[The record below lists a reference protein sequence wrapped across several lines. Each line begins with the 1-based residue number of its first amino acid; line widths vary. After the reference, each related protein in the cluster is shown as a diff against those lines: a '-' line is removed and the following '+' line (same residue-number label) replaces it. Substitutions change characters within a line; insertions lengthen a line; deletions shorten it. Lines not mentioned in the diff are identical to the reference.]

1 MRGDYPRVRGRA
13 SGRRVVE
20 GAPGALASA
29 GMTPAQ
35 VIGYVVLGLAV
46 GTLGTLIGAGGG
58 FALIPV
64 LLFLF
69 PHEPA
74 ADLTAISL
82 AVVCA
87 NAVSGTLAYSRLRR
101 VDWRS
106 ALLFAL
112 AGLPGSILG
121 AWFTRFIDRRL
132 FDPLLG
138 ATLMLGGVIVLVQ
151 RREPVTHASGNGTR
165 TLVERDG
172 KVHRYSP
179 RIGLGML
186 VSVGVGVLSS
196 LLGIGGGIIHVPA
209 MVYGLG
215 FPTHV
220 ATATSHAVVA
230 ILTLAAVAVHAADG
244 TLARV
249 LGRTLPI
256 GAGALLGAQLGARLS
271 TRVQGRWIL
280 RALGAG
286 LFAVG
291 VRLLLPRAL

>member
-1 MRGDYPRVRGRA
+1 MMRGDYPRARA
-13 SGRRVVE
+13 RATRRPVIELRV
-20 GAPGALASA
+20 ASA
-29 GMTPAQ
+29 AMTF
-35 VIGYVVLGLAV
+35 VHVLGYVALGLTV

-74 ADLTAISL
+74 ANLTAISL

-106 ALLFAL
+106 ALLFAV

-121 AWFTRFIDRRL
+121 AWITRFIDRRL

-138 ATLMLGGVIVLVQ
+138 GTLVLGGLIVLVQ
-151 RREPVTHASGNGTR
+151 RREPVVRASGDGTR
-165 TLVERDG
+165 TLIERDG
-172 KVHRYSP
+172 NVHRYSP

-209 MVYGLG
+209 MVYVLG

-256 GAGALLGAQLGARLS
+256 GAGALVGAQLGARLS

-291 VRLLLPRAL
+291 VRLLFPRAM

>member
-1 MRGDYPRVRGRA
+1 MTFAHAFGYLA
-13 SGRRVVE
+13 L
-20 GAPGALASA
+20 GA
-29 GMTPAQ
+29 
-35 VIGYVVLGLAV
+35 AV
-46 GTLGTLIGAGGG
+46 GAVGTLIGAGGG
-58 FALIPV
+58 FVLVPV

-74 ADLTAISL
+74 ANLTAISL

-87 NAVSGTLAYSRLRR
+87 NALSGTVAYTRLGR

-106 ALLFAL
+106 AALFAL

-121 AWFTRFIDRRL
+121 AWITRAIDRRL

-138 ATLMLGGVIVLVQ
+138 LTLVLGGIAVLVQ
-151 RREPVTHASGNGTR
+151 RREPVTRVPGTPTR
-165 TLVERDG
+165 MLIERDG
-172 KVHRYSP
+172 NVHRYSP
-179 RIGLGML
+179 RIGMGML

-196 LLGIGGGIIHVPA
+196 LLGIGGGILHVPA
-209 MVYGLG
+209 MVYALG
-215 FPTHV
+215 FPTHI

-230 ILTLAAVAVHAADG
+230 ILTLAAVIVHAADG
-244 TLARV
+244 TLAPV

-271 TRVQGRWIL
+271 TVVQGRWIL

-291 VRLLLPRAL
+291 VRLLFTRAI

>member
-1 MRGDYPRVRGRA
+1 MT
-13 SGRRVVE
+13 
-20 GAPGALASA
+20 LAH
-29 GMTPAQ
+29 
-35 VIGYVVLGLAV
+35 VFGYVALGAAV
-46 GTLGTLIGAGGG
+46 GALGTLIGAGGG
-58 FALIPV
+58 FVLVPV

-69 PHEPA
+69 PREPA
-74 ADLTAISL
+74 ANLTAISL

-87 NAVSGTLAYSRLRR
+87 NALSGTAAYARLGR

-106 ALLFAL
+106 AALFAL

-121 AWFTRFIDRRL
+121 AWLTHGIDRRW

-138 ATLMLGGVIVLVQ
+138 VTLMLGGLVVLVQ
-151 RREPVTHASGNGTR
+151 RREPATRVTGEPTR
-165 TLVERDG
+165 TLVERGG
-172 KVHRYSP
+172 KVQRYSP

-196 LLGIGGGIIHVPA
+196 VLGIGGGILHVPA

-215 FPTHV
+215 FPTHI

-230 ILTLAAVAVHAADG
+230 ALTLAAVAVHAADG
-244 TLARV
+244 TLAPV
-249 LGRTLPI
+249 LARTLPI

-271 TRVQGRWIL
+271 TVVQGRWIL

-291 VRLLLPRAL
+291 VRLLFPRTM

>member
-1 MRGDYPRVRGRA
+1 
-13 SGRRVVE
+13 
-20 GAPGALASA
+20 
-29 GMTPAQ
+29 MTLVQ
-35 VIGYVVLGLAV
+35 LFGYLGLGTTIGAV
-46 GTLGTLIGAGGG
+46 GTLIGAGGG

-69 PHEPA
+69 PNEPA
-74 ADLTAISL
+74 ANLTAISL
-82 AVVCA
+82 AVVFA
-87 NAVSGTLAYSRLRR
+87 NALSGSLAYARLGR

-121 AWFTRFIDRRL
+121 AWLTHGIDRKL

-138 ATLMLGGVIVLVQ
+138 LTLIVGGLLVLVQ
-151 RREPVTHASGNGTR
+151 RREPVPRPLAGVTR
-165 TLVERDG
+165 TIVERDG
-172 KVHRYSP
+172 KVHQYSP
-179 RIGLGML
+179 RLGLGML

-196 LLGIGGGIIHVPA
+196 LLGIGGGILHVPA
-209 MVYGLG
+209 MVYLLG

-230 ILTLAAVAVHAADG
+230 ILTLAAVVVHATDG
-244 TLARV
+244 TLAPV

-271 TRVQGRWIL
+271 TVVRGRWIL
-280 RALGAG
+280 RALGVG

-291 VRLLLPRAL
+291 VRLLLPRGM

>member
-1 MRGDYPRVRGRA
+1 
-13 SGRRVVE
+13 
-20 GAPGALASA
+20 
-29 GMTPAQ
+29 MTPAHA
-35 VIGYVVLGLAV
+35 IGYVLLGLFV

-58 FALIPV
+58 FVLIPV

-69 PHEPA
+69 PREPA
-74 ADLTAISL
+74 ANLTAISL

-87 NAVSGTLAYSRLRR
+87 NAVSGTFAYTRLRR

-121 AWFTRFIDRRL
+121 AWITNFVDRRT

-138 ATLMLGGVIVLVQ
+138 VTLMLFGLVVLIQ
-151 RREPVTHASGNGTR
+151 RREPVPHVPEGGTR
-165 TLVERDG
+165 TIVERDG

-179 RIGLGML
+179 RVGLGML
-186 VSVGVGVLSS
+186 VSTGVGVLSS

-209 MVYGLG
+209 MVYLLG

-230 ILTLAAVAVHAADG
+230 ILTLAAVSVHAADG
-244 TLARV
+244 TLVPV

-256 GAGALLGAQLGARLS
+256 GAGALVGAQFGARLS
-271 TRVQGRWIL
+271 SVVKGRWIL

-286 LFAVG
+286 LFLVG
-291 VRLLLPRAL
+291 VRLLFPRFF